1 MKKAVATLFATVLM
15 SGAAMADG
23 QAVYDKHCKACHDIG
38 LAGAPK
44 PGDSAAWQPRIAKG
58 VDALLTTVKTGQGAM
73 PPKGTCNDCD
83 DVALTDAIQ
92 IFIDQA
98 K

>member
-1 MKKAVATLFATVLM
+1 MKKTAVTLFATVLM

-23 QAVYDKHCKACHDIG
+23 QAVFDKHCKACHDIG

-44 PGDSAAWQPRIAKG
+44 SGDSAAWQPRIAKG
-58 VDALLTTVKTGQGAM
+58 VDVMLATVKTGKGAM
-73 PPKGTCNDCD
+73 PPKGTCMNCD

>member
-1 MKKAVATLFATVLM
+1 MNKTVAIFFATALM
-15 SGAAMADG
+15 SGTAMADG

-44 PGDSAAWQPRIAKG
+44 PGDSAAWQSRMDKG
-58 VDALLTTVKTGQGAM
+58 MDAMLTTVKTGKGAM
-73 PPKGTCNDCD
+73 PPKGTCSGCD

-92 IFIDQA
+92 IFLDQA